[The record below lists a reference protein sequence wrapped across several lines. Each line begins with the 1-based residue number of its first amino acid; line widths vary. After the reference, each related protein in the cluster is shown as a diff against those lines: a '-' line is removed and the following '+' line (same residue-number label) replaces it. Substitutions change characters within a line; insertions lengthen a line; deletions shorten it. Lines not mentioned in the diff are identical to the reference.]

1 MSPALTSRGDVNDG
15 GRLCRHVVDRYPA
28 TPYPFLPGAR
38 GWGGGGDLKVLPSR
52 TMLAICIL

>member
-38 GWGGGGDLKVLPSR
+38 GWGGGDLKVLPSR

>member
-38 GWGGGGDLKVLPSR
+38 GLGGDLKVLPSR